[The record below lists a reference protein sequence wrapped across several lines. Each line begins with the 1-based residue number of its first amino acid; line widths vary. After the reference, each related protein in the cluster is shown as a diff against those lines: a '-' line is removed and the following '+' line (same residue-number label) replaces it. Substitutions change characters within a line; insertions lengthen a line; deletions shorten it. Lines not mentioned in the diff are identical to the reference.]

1 MFEEFSHTIISMI
14 EDNMWIGPLLALIA
28 GLCTSLTPC
37 GLSNIPLITGFVA
50 AGDREGDTRRSL
62 VMSLIFAIG
71 AACTFIILGVLA
83 AEAGIAFGHSEILHI
98 ILGILMLLMALQMW
112 GVINIIPHAH
122 GESEHEHCHGNSK
135 VKRKKS
141 FVGVFFTGML
151 GGIFSSHCAIP
162 VILMLLTLASQSGSF
177 MLAVIL
183 LLFYSIGHGVIIV
196 IAGTSV
202 GFANRLQCNGG
213 EGGKAGKVFRGVLGA
228 VMAVLG
234 IYMLLG

>member
-14 EDNMWIGPLLALIA
+14 EDNMWIGPLLA
-28 GLCTSLTPC
+28 
-37 GLSNIPLITGFVA
+37 

-62 VMSLIFAIG
+62 VMSLLFAIG

-122 GESEHEHCHGNSK
+122 GESEHEHCHGDSK
-135 VKRKKS
+135 VKRKRS

-177 MLAVIL
+177 MLAAIL

>member
-62 VMSLIFAIG
+62 VMSLLFAIG

-122 GESEHEHCHGNSK
+122 GESEHEHCHSDAN
-135 VKRKKS
+135 VKRRPLS
-141 FVGVFFTGML
+141 RFFY
-151 GGIFSSHCAIP
+151 
-162 VILMLLTLASQSGSF
+162 LL
-177 MLAVIL
+177 
-183 LLFYSIGHGVIIV
+183 
-196 IAGTSV
+196 
-202 GFANRLQCNGG
+202 
-213 EGGKAGKVFRGVLGA
+213 
-228 VMAVLG
+228 
-234 IYMLLG
+234 